1 MQKYKQYA
9 VFILFLFYLFWL
21 MVMSFVG
28 IGTRHLRANNY
39 EGINN
44 NFIPFHTVISYVFE
58 IDHYNFDTW
67 FYNTIGVVIIFMP
80 LGYLLPKVFSHFNTL
95 KSVLYFS
102 LVMSMSIEIVQ
113 FLTRLGVLDV
123 DDVILNLAGAGIGY
137 LISKL
142 I

>member
-28 IGTRHLRANNY
+28 IGTRHLRVNNY

-44 NFIPFHTVISYVFE
+44 NIIPFHTVISYVFE
-58 IDHYNFDTW
+58 INHYNFDTW

-80 LGYLLPKVFSHFNTL
+80 LGFLLPKVFSHFNTL

-123 DDVILNLAGAGIGY
+123 DDVILNLAGAAIGY
-137 LISKL
+137 LTSKL

>member
-80 LGYLLPKVFSHFNTL
+80 LGFLLPKVFSNFNTL

-123 DDVILNLAGAGIGY
+123 DDVILNLAGAAIGY